1 MTQNRVEYM
10 ISIYLRLVSHCQS
23 MAEEWK
29 GALWKWSGNSD
40 SQIIAVLDVATAEL
54 GGTCSL
60 NVCGGVRG

>member
-10 ISIYLRLVSHCQS
+10 VSIYLRLVSRCQS

-40 SQIIAVLDVATAEL
+40 SQIIVVLDVATAEL
-54 GGTCSL
+54 GASA
-60 NVCGGVRG
+60 VCGGVRG